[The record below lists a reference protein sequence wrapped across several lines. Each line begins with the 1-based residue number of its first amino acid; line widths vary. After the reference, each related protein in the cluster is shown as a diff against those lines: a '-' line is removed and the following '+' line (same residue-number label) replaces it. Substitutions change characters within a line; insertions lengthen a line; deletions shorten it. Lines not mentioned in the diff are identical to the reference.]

1 MICAYANNKTIKIDK
16 NIINLSPRISCFEG
30 SEKAGGNGIYKN
42 MQTYTM
48 QKYEFFPEWYSI

>member
-48 QKYEFFPEWYSI
+48 QKYEFFPE